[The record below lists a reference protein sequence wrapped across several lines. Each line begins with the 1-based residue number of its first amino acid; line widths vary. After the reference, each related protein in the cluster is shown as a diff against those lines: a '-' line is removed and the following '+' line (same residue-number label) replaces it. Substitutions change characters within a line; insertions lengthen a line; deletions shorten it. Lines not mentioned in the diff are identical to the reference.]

1 MSRRSQGENSKMLGV
16 CYVEGETAQK
26 LKEDMKSIHEANV
39 ETRSWEDAL
48 FKSKNLKVYAKA
60 VDEAN
65 YVEINTY
72 EQLKRNLP
80 AM

>member
-1 MSRRSQGENSKMLGV
+1 MVSDKLTEGRGVRCRKSGLMSRRSQGENSKMLGV

-48 FKSKNLKVYAKA
+48 FKSKNL
-60 VDEAN
+60 DF
-65 YVEINTY
+65 
-72 EQLKRNLP
+72 
-80 AM
+80 